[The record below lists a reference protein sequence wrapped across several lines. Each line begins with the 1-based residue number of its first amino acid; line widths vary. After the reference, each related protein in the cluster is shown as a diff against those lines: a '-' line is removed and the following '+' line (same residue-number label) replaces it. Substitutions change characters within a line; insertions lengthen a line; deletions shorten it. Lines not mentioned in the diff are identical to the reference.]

1 MKLKEKAGD
10 FALDV
15 AKLIFGGIIL
25 SSIVNEPINKWVIYS
40 LGAFFSFFLI
50 ILGFVMISNSECK
63 KKEV

>member
-50 ILGFVMISNSECK
+50 ILGFVIDRKS
-63 KKEV
+63 VV

>member
-10 FALDV
+10 SALDV